1 MFNVFFPRWFILS
14 FHLNDILFRFDGNS
28 KCEEINVKLCS
39 WKFWIISKFAKTF
52 ISINWL
58 VSMESKR
65 LPAKLLSCGASKY
78 HMIEVDHGS
87 RGKISRFGSAAASRP
102 VTSCA
107 VLRAELLVFRE
118 LVLVLVI
125 VRYNRIFAINWLWEK
140 LRCSKQILSS
150 TKNISLSH

>member
-1 MFNVFFPRWFILS
+1 M
-14 FHLNDILFRFDGNS
+14 FRFDGNS
-28 KCEEINVKLCS
+28 KCKERNVKLYS

-65 LPAKLLSCGASKY
+65 LPAKLPSCGASKY

-107 VLRAELLVFRE
+107 VL
-118 LVLVLVI
+118 I
-125 VRYNRIFAINWLWEK
+125 VSRTFGFSRVGLSFSHSYNRIFAINWLWEK